1 MFRNFIS
8 KNTTLSAIILFIIL
22 FLIITYIKPKFLY
35 NSDGTI
41 RQFGVG
47 SKNKTILPLWL
58 ISIILGILCYLG
70 ILYYLIFPKINY
82 N

>member
-22 FLIITYIKPKFLY
+22 FLIITYSKPKFLY

-70 ILYYLIFPKINY
+70 ILYYLTFPKINY